1 MNLSDGVRLLHLGS
15 VHLPNEESEAPS
27 LLGSRC
33 GVCTLVVFPALPVC
47 PRCAASG
54 QMAEARIGRSARLYS
69 HSIAHVAPQG
79 FLAPYYQA
87 FVDLPEGP
95 RVFTLVGREVP
106 VEPGQ
111 LVDGAEM
118 RLIVEPL
125 ADTPEKRHLLTYKY
139 VPVQGRAAAR
149 PSVSGAGGAAIHA

>member
-1 MNLSDGVRLLHLGS
+1 
-15 VHLPNEESEAPS
+15 
-27 LLGSRC
+27 
-33 GVCTLVVFPALPVC
+33 
-47 PRCAASG
+47 
-54 QMAEARIGRSARLYS
+54 MAEARIGHSARLYS

-87 FVDLPEGP
+87 FVELAEGP
-95 RVFTLVGREVP
+95 RVFTLIGREVP

-118 RLIVEPL
+118 CLVVEPL

-139 VPVQGRAAAR
+139 VPAYLRGAAR
-149 PSVSGAGGAAIHA
+149 RSVSGAGGGAIHA